1 MLVIQRLHV
10 RACPR
15 LLDQTTGGPS
25 GLKAAFSYTRCA
37 PSISILN
44 CPSKPDVDDL
54 VWRHMRW
61 RLRGQAG
68 MQVDQVH
75 VVQGKATDNIAISGN
90 FGVCLPCFEVSCLLL
105 RGRQRRE
112 VEMVGAPRGLCG
124 QPLSFCLHQAVNGCQ
139 LPSTHVRQLRCLDRP
154 LTCRRHNTPDPVRFL
169 NVRRDPSKSIPLP
182 GCSEVLTS

>member
-68 MQVDQVH
+68 MQVDQV
-75 VVQGKATDNIAISGN
+75 
-90 FGVCLPCFEVSCLLL
+90 
-105 RGRQRRE
+105 
-112 VEMVGAPRGLCG
+112 
-124 QPLSFCLHQAVNGCQ
+124 
-139 LPSTHVRQLRCLDRP
+139 
-154 LTCRRHNTPDPVRFL
+154 
-169 NVRRDPSKSIPLP
+169 PLP
-182 GCSEVLTS
+182 VSMLPTTLIEYSK